1 MYGLITCF
9 QQETAFLHS
18 MQRII
23 DFSVQ
28 IFIYEYMHPFL
39 ILAMACLLVMAYSH
53 LMFWPDPLSQTLFL
67 CIINDEIVLFG
78 VLGR

>member
-1 MYGLITCF
+1 MLSAGNCVLTQYAEDYRLFCANIYIRVY
-9 QQETAFLHS
+9 AS
-18 MQRII
+18 IS
-23 DFSVQ
+23 DFGHGMFVSRA
-28 IFIYEYMHPFL
+28 L
-39 ILAMACLLVMAYSH
+39 MAYSH